1 MPGSVAGG
9 VRVSLGVADRQGV
22 LGDPVDDFCGERL
35 DGTVYGLLHRERDR
49 LFADGLFADLFTSRG
64 RRSIPP
70 SVVAC
75 VLVLKQLEGLSDV
88 EAIDRFTYDVRW
100 RYACGVGGW
109 DGRLDGFDRT
119 VLVRFRMRLEASD
132 DPRRIFTAT
141 TRVAAEA
148 GLVGV
153 RRVLDSAPLFDAVA
167 TMDTVTLIRSAIRG
181 LLKSADAVLESQL
194 RGLLSGAD
202 DYRGA
207 GKPAC
212 DWDDAAA
219 RVELIDRLARDG
231 LALLAG
237 LEGRQLDAGVAQ
249 AAGLVATVI
258 GQDLEADGDG
268 TFRIVR
274 RVAADRVISTVDPDA
289 RHGRKSTSGKFDGYK
304 GHVAIDP
311 DSEIIT
317 DAAAGPANA
326 GDRQMTGRLTRDL
339 DDTDAT
345 DATDTN
351 DTDGSDT
358 GGDADTGGDGDA
370 DHDTDGDESGGPAV
384 YGDAAYGS
392 VDQLAE
398 LDERGIDAKVKCQPP
413 SSRNGKFS
421 KDEFAVD
428 LDAQTVSCPAGA
440 TVPIVRASDGSGVAH
455 FAAHCA
461 WCPLRS
467 RCTDA
472 ARGRNVTIH
481 RHEAL
486 LARQR
491 ERGRDADWLADYR
504 ATRPKVE
511 RKLAHLIRRGRRAR
525 RRGLQR
531 VDADWALL
539 AGAVNLAR
547 LATLRLHHTPG
558 GWQIAPT

>member
-1 MPGSVAGG
+1 MT
-9 VRVSLGVADRQGV
+9 LGLAERQQV
-22 LGDPVDDFCGERL
+22 LGDPVDGLCEDRL

-49 LFADGLFADLFTSRG
+49 LFGDEMFADLFTSTG

-75 VLVLKQLEGLSDV
+75 VLVLKQLGGLSDV
-88 EAIDRFTYDVRW
+88 EAADRFTFDARW
-100 RYACGVGGW
+100 RHACGVGGW
-109 DGRLDGFDRT
+109 DGSLVEFDRT

-132 DPRRIFTAT
+132 DPRRIFKVT
-141 TRVAAEA
+141 TQVAADA

-153 RRVLDSAPLFDAVA
+153 KRVLDSAPLFDAVA
-167 TMDTVTLIRSAIRG
+167 TMDTVTLVRSAVRG
-181 LLKSADAVLESQL
+181 LLKAADAKLESEL
-194 RGLLSGAD
+194 RGVLSGAD
-202 DYRGA
+202 DYRAA

-212 DWDDAAA
+212 DWDDADA
-219 RVELIDRLARDG
+219 RVALIDRLASDG
-231 LALLAG
+231 VALLG
-237 LEGRQLDAGVAQ
+237 VLEGRQLDSAVGQ
-249 AAGLVATVI
+249 AAELLATVI
-258 GQDLEADGDG
+258 GQDLEQDDDG

-274 RVAADRVISTVDPDA
+274 GVASDRVISTVDPDA

-326 GDRQMTGRLTRDL
+326 GDGQMTGRLTADL
-339 DDTDAT
+339 DD
-345 DATDTN
+345 
-351 DTDGSDT
+351 DTDEDDDT
-358 GGDADTGGDGDA
+358 DDRDGRA
-370 DHDTDGDESGGPAV
+370 KDHDTDGDDDTGDGTGGPAV

-392 VDQLAE
+392 GEQLADLE
-398 LDERGIDAKVKCQPP
+398 GRGIDARVKSQPP
-413 SSRNGKFS
+413 AARDGKFS
-421 KDEFAVD
+421 KDEFDID
-428 LDAQTVSCPAGA
+428 LDDDTVTCPAGN
-440 TVPIVRASDGSGVAH
+440 TVPIIRYDDGSGVAR
-455 FAAHCA
+455 FGSRCDD
-461 WCPLRS
+461 CPLRG

-472 ARGRNVTIH
+472 ARGRNVTVH

-491 ERGRDADWLADYR
+491 ARGADPDWAGDYR

-511 RKLAHLIRRGRRAR
+511 RKLAHLVRRGRRAR

-531 VDADWALL
+531 VDADWNLL

-547 LATLRLHHTPG
+547 LATLGLRYDGG
-558 GWQIAPT
+558 GWETSPT